1 MVWDLLTWSL
11 NNTILSDSPTDI
23 KRIILTLGWRS
34 KLNKV
39 MRKSRPLSSQI
50 ETLKLSEIFY
60 SLQGEGIDVGK
71 PAVFIRTAL
80 CNLSCVWCDTKYT
93 WDWNH
98 YEYDREV
105 LEMTITEIQEQISGF
120 DTKHCVITGGEP
132 LIQQMKLVPLLSNL
146 KSNDY
151 FIEVETNGTILPLD
165 MVERYVDRWNVSPK
179 LQNSS
184 ISKEHRE
191 VQTCLEYFAKNSKA
205 YIKFVIC
212 DRSDISEVETLIGK
226 YMLKSQRIIL
236 MPEGNSAAEI
246 MEKSKWLAEICLK
259 NGYRLSIRLHSLIW
273 SGTRAK

>member
-1 MVWDLLTWSL
+1 MAWDLLTWSL

-23 KRIILTLGWRS
+23 KRIILTLGWWS

>member
-1 MVWDLLTWSL
+1 LD
-11 NNTILSDSPTDI
+11 
-23 KRIILTLGWRS
+23 
-34 KLNKV
+34 KV

-50 ETLKLSEIFY
+50 EALKLSEIFY

-105 LEMTITEIQEQISGF
+105 IEMTITEIQEQISGF

-132 LIQQMKLVPLLSNL
+132 LIQQVKLVPLLSNL
-146 KSNDY
+146 KSNGY
-151 FIEVETNGTILPLD
+151 FIEIETNGTILPSD

-184 ISKEHRE
+184 VSKEHRE
-191 VQTCLEYFAKNSKA
+191 VQTCLESFAKNSKA
-205 YIKFVIC
+205 YMKFVIC

-226 YMLKSQRIIL
+226 YMLKRQRIIL

-259 NGYRLSIRLHSLIW
+259 NGYRLSIRLHSLVW